1 MKICDRIMVCLPA
14 AMAGAA
20 VGMLGVYSLE
30 MPWPSR
36 ILVYI
41 SNGVILFTGFIL
53 SEKIERSRFL
63 LSEEN
68 EEMG

>member
-1 MKICDRIMVCLPA
+1 VKICDRIMVCLPA

-20 VGMLGVYSLE
+20 VGILGVYSLE
-30 MPWPSR
+30 MDWPSK